1 MNWHETIEYIRK
13 DPKYADLVKQAY
25 FDENLGANIERF
37 RESEEFSETLK
48 IISQVAPE
56 AKTLLDIGAGNGISS
71 VNFALKGFVVTA
83 VEPDSSASV
92 GANAIRFLKKYYSLE
107 TLSVVES
114 FAEDIG
120 FPDDYFDIV
129 YVRQAMHHA
138 NDLKKFVA
146 ECARVLKPGGIFLS
160 IRDHIIFDEIDKARF
175 LEAHPLHK
183 FYHGENAFTPY
194 EYKNA
199 MISAGL
205 TIVEELKHNDSVINY
220 FPISTKQNSRSFAS
234 NKELK
239 LHLQTKI
246 GRLANFPFVFFMY
259 KMKTRWGT
267 KTEDEK
273 NIPGRMYSYI
283 ARKRL
288 LHVLLSWLTFRND

>member
-1 MNWHETIEYIRK
+1 MNWHETIEFVRK
-13 DPKYADLVKQAY
+13 DPKYAELVKQAY
-25 FDENLGANIERF
+25 FDQNLAANIERF
-37 RESEEFSETLK
+37 RESEEFVETMK

-56 AKTLLDIGAGNGISS
+56 AKTILDIGAGNGISS
-71 VNFALKGFVVTA
+71 VNFALKGFTVTA
-83 VEPDSSASV
+83 VEPDSSESV

-107 TLSVVES
+107 TLTVVEQ

-120 FPDDYFDIV
+120 FPDNSFDVV

-138 NDLKKFVA
+138 NDLNKFVS

-160 IRDHIIFDEIDKARF
+160 VRDHIIFDEIDKARF
-175 LEAHPLHK
+175 LDAHPLHK
-183 FYHGENAFTPY
+183 FYQGENAFTPY

-220 FPISTKQNSRSFAS
+220 FPISTKQNSRSFATGT
-234 NKELK
+234 ELRNY
-239 LHLQTKI
+239 LRSKI
-246 GRLANFPFVFFMY
+246 GRLADFPLIFFFY
-259 KMKTRWGT
+259 KMKIRFA
-267 KTEDEK
+267 KSASDEK

-283 ARKRL
+283 ARKKFFIAFI
-288 LHVLLSWLTFRND
+288 SFLTAKND